1 MAKRHITQGT
11 RKGFLAGVCVHARLV
26 SFRISFPP
34 KINIFITQNLNFFAC
49 TNIDDSLVLYM
60 ANNEFK
66 RRFTSGILKDR
77 FKSDKEAKRRQIARV
92 TAELYCIADM
102 E

>member
-1 MAKRHITQGT
+1 
-11 RKGFLAGVCVHARLV
+11 LPVH
-26 SFRISFPP
+26 
-34 KINIFITQNLNFFAC
+34 
-49 TNIDDSLVLYM
+49 IDDILVLYM

-92 TAELYCIADM
+92 TEELSVLRCGYEM
-102 E
+102 